1 MKISRK
7 VIFWV
12 GGVIV
17 AVIILSIFLMVTNQ
31 PNTRI
36 RTKQNTQSS
45 IKVVN
50 PTGQWQGKQ
59 KYSQGGS
66 VTLKVYFLSNNR
78 YRLIE
83 TNTVSQY
90 WIRDYSGIYRRS
102 DKKMIFTPKQ
112 IKVSTYTSKQAL
124 VNKVV
129 ATSQEIPQS
138 EFHKQ
143 FGNQQHSQL
152 TLQHQQITIIH
163 DHEKIGLHRI

>member
-1 MKISRK
+1 M
-7 VIFWV
+7 
-12 GGVIV
+12 
-17 AVIILSIFLMVTNQ
+17 
-31 PNTRI
+31 
-36 RTKQNTQSS
+36 
-45 IKVVN
+45 
-50 PTGQWQGKQ
+50 
-59 KYSQGGS
+59 
-66 VTLKVYFLSNNR
+66 KVYFLSNNR